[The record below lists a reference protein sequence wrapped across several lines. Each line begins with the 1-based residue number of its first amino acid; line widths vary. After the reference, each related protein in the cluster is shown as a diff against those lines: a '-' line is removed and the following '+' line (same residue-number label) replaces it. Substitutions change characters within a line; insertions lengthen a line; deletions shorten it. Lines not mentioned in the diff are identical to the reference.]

1 MHTIQNKAR
10 FAGLLYLL
18 VGIPSVFYL
27 IYVPSVLIVPD
38 DPTATVGR
46 IMASESLFR
55 ISIVSELLGATSFIF
70 VVLALQDLLKGVN
83 KKYASLMVTFF
94 AISVPISC
102 INVLNQIA
110 VLGLLS
116 GTSFLS
122 VFDKHQLDALALAF
136 LNLHGYGTV
145 VAQIFWGLWLFP
157 FGVLIFKSGF
167 LPRILG
173 VLLIIGCFGYIAASV
188 TKLLFPASGHI
199 VQMLMAP
206 GGVAE
211 LSILLWLL
219 IRGAKARP
227 LDAQHEL
234 NGTPAA

>member
-1 MHTIQNKAR
+1 MNSIPNKGR

-18 VGIPSVFYL
+18 TAIPNVFYL
-27 IYVPSVLIVPD
+27 IYLPSVLIVPGD
-38 DPTATVGR
+38 ATATAGR
-46 IMASESLFR
+46 IMASEWLFR
-55 ISIVSELLGATSFIF
+55 MGIVSELAGATIFIF

-94 AISVPISC
+94 VISVPISC
-102 INVLNQIA
+102 VNVLNQIA
-110 VLGLLS
+110 VLRLLR
-116 GTSFLS
+116 GDSFLS
-122 VFDKHQLDALALAF
+122 VFDQRQLDALVMVF
-136 LNLHGYGTV
+136 LNLHGYGTI

-157 FGVLIFKSGF
+157 FGVLVFKSGV

-188 TKLLFPASGHI
+188 TVLLFPASGHMVHELLI
-199 VQMLMAP
+199 AP

-219 IRGAKARP
+219 IKGIQARP
-227 LDAQHEL
+227 Q
-234 NGTPAA
+234 AAAA

>member
-1 MHTIQNKAR
+1 MNSIQNKAR

-18 VGIPSVFYL
+18 TGIPSVFYL
-27 IYVPSVLIVPD
+27 IYLPSVLVVPGD
-38 DPTATVGR
+38 ATATAAR
-46 IMASESLFR
+46 IMASASLFR
-55 ISIVSELLGATSFIF
+55 MGIVSELAGATIFIF

-94 AISVPISC
+94 LISVPISC
-102 INVLNQIA
+102 VNVLNQIA
-110 VLGLLS
+110 VLKLLR
-116 GTSFLS
+116 GDSFLS
-122 VFDKHQLDALALAF
+122 VIDHQQRDALAMMF

-157 FGVLIFKSGF
+157 FGVLVFKSGV

-173 VLLIIGCFGYIAASV
+173 ALLIIGCFGYIAASITV
-188 TKLLFPASGHI
+188 LLFPDSGHM
-199 VQMLMAP
+199 VHELMMAP

-219 IRGAKARP
+219 IRGVKVRP
-227 LDAQHEL
+227 LQ
-234 NGTPAA
+234 AAA

>member
-1 MHTIQNKAR
+1 MNSIPNKGR

-18 VGIPSVFYL
+18 TAIPNVFYL
-27 IYVPSVLIVPD
+27 IYLPSVLIVPGD
-38 DPTATVGR
+38 ATATAGR

-55 ISIVSELLGATSFIF
+55 MGIVSELAGATIFIF

-94 AISVPISC
+94 VISVPISC
-102 INVLNQIA
+102 VNVLNQIA
-110 VLGLLS
+110 VLRLLR
-116 GTSFLS
+116 GDSFLS
-122 VFDKHQLDALALAF
+122 VFDQRQLDALVMVF

-157 FGVLIFKSGF
+157 FGVLVFKSGV

-188 TKLLFPASGHI
+188 TVLLFPASGHMVHELLI
-199 VQMLMAP
+199 AP

-219 IRGAKARP
+219 IKGIQARP
-227 LDAQHEL
+227 Q
-234 NGTPAA
+234 AAAA

>member
-1 MHTIQNKAR
+1 MNSIPNKGR

-18 VGIPSVFYL
+18 TAIPNVFYL
-27 IYVPSVLIVPD
+27 IYLPSVLIVPGD
-38 DPTATVGR
+38 ATATAGR

-55 ISIVSELLGATSFIF
+55 MGIVSELAGATIFIF

-83 KKYASLMVTFF
+83 EKYASLMVTFF
-94 AISVPISC
+94 VISVPISC
-102 INVLNQIA
+102 VNVLNQIA
-110 VLGLLS
+110 VLRLLR
-116 GTSFLS
+116 GDSFLS
-122 VFDKHQLDALALAF
+122 VFDQRQLDALVMVF
-136 LNLHGYGTV
+136 LNLHGYGTI

-157 FGVLIFKSGF
+157 FGVLVFKSGV

-188 TKLLFPASGHI
+188 TVLLFPASGHMVHELLI
-199 VQMLMAP
+199 AP

-219 IRGAKARP
+219 IKGIQARP
-227 LDAQHEL
+227 Q
-234 NGTPAA
+234 AAAA

>member
-1 MHTIQNKAR
+1 VNSIQNKAR

-18 VGIPSVFYL
+18 TAIPNVSYL
-27 IYVPSVLIVPD
+27 IYVPSVLIVPGD
-38 DPTATVGR
+38 ATATAGR

-55 ISIVSELLGATSFIF
+55 MGIVSELAGATIFIF
-70 VVLALQDLLKGVN
+70 VVLALQDLLKSVN

-94 AISVPISC
+94 VISVPISC
-102 INVLNQIA
+102 VNVLNQIA
-110 VLGLLS
+110 VLRLLR
-116 GTSFLS
+116 GDSFLS
-122 VFDKHQLDALALAF
+122 VFDQHQLDALVMVF

-157 FGVLIFKSGF
+157 FGVLVFKSGV

-188 TKLLFPASGHI
+188 TVLLFPTSGHM
-199 VQMLMAP
+199 VHELLLAP

-219 IRGAKARP
+219 IKGVQARP
-227 LDAQHEL
+227 LQ
-234 NGTPAA
+234 AAA

>member
-1 MHTIQNKAR
+1 MNSIQNKAR

-18 VGIPSVFYL
+18 TAIPNVFYL
-27 IYVPSVLIVPD
+27 IYLPSVLIVPGD
-38 DPTATVGR
+38 ATATAGR

-55 ISIVSELLGATSFIF
+55 MGIVSELAGATIFIF

-94 AISVPISC
+94 VISVPISC
-102 INVLNQIA
+102 VNVLNQIA
-110 VLGLLS
+110 VLRLLR
-116 GTSFLS
+116 GDSFLS
-122 VFDKHQLDALALAF
+122 VFDQRQLDALVMVF
-136 LNLHGYGTV
+136 LNLHGYGTI

-157 FGVLIFKSGF
+157 FGVLVFKSGV

-188 TKLLFPASGHI
+188 TVLLFPASGHMVHELLI
-199 VQMLMAP
+199 AP

-219 IRGAKARP
+219 IKGIQARP
-227 LDAQHEL
+227 Q
-234 NGTPAA
+234 AAAA

>member
-1 MHTIQNKAR
+1 MNSIPNKGR

-18 VGIPSVFYL
+18 TAIPNVFYL
-27 IYVPSVLIVPD
+27 IYLPSVLIVPGD
-38 DPTATVGR
+38 ATATAGR

-55 ISIVSELLGATSFIF
+55 MGIVSELAGATIFIF

-94 AISVPISC
+94 VISVPISC
-102 INVLNQIA
+102 VNVLNQIA
-110 VLGLLS
+110 VLRLLR
-116 GTSFLS
+116 GDSFLS
-122 VFDKHQLDALALAF
+122 VFDQRQLDALVMVF
-136 LNLHGYGTV
+136 LNLHGYGTI

-157 FGVLIFKSGF
+157 FGVLVFKSGV

-188 TKLLFPASGHI
+188 TVLLFPASGHMVHELLI
-199 VQMLMAP
+199 AP

-219 IRGAKARP
+219 IKGIQARP
-227 LDAQHEL
+227 Q
-234 NGTPAA
+234 AAAA

>member
-1 MHTIQNKAR
+1 MNSVQNKAR

-18 VGIPSVFYL
+18 TAIPNVFYL
-27 IYVPSVLIVPD
+27 IYVPSVLIVPGD
-38 DPTATVGR
+38 ATATAGR

-55 ISIVSELLGATSFIF
+55 MGIVSELAGATIFIF

-83 KKYASLMVTFF
+83 KKYASLMVRFF
-94 AISVPISC
+94 VISVPISC
-102 INVLNQIA
+102 VNVLNQIA
-110 VLGLLS
+110 VLRLLR
-116 GTSFLS
+116 GDSFLS
-122 VFDKHQLDALALAF
+122 VFDQHQLDALAMVF

-157 FGVLIFKSGF
+157 FGVLVFKSGV

-188 TKLLFPASGHI
+188 TVLLFPAAGHL
-199 VQMLMAP
+199 VHELLLAP

-219 IRGAKARP
+219 IKGVQARP
-227 LDAQHEL
+227 LE
-234 NGTPAA
+234 AAA

>member
-1 MHTIQNKAR
+1 MNSIPNKGR

-18 VGIPSVFYL
+18 TAIPNVFYL
-27 IYVPSVLIVPD
+27 IYLPSVLIVPGD
-38 DPTATVGR
+38 ATATAGR

-55 ISIVSELLGATSFIF
+55 MGIVSELAGATIFIF

-94 AISVPISC
+94 VISVPISC
-102 INVLNQIA
+102 VNVLNQIA
-110 VLGLLS
+110 VLRLLR
-116 GTSFLS
+116 GDSFLS
-122 VFDKHQLDALALAF
+122 VFDQRQLDALVMVF
-136 LNLHGYGTV
+136 LNLHGYGTI

-157 FGVLIFKSGF
+157 FGVLVFKSGV

-173 VLLIIGCFGYIAASV
+173 VLLIIGCFGYIAARV
-188 TKLLFPASGHI
+188 TVLLFPASGHMVHELLI
-199 VQMLMAP
+199 AP

-219 IRGAKARP
+219 IKGIQARP
-227 LDAQHEL
+227 Q
-234 NGTPAA
+234 AAAA

>member
-1 MHTIQNKAR
+1 VNSIPNKGR

-18 VGIPSVFYL
+18 TAIPNVFYL
-27 IYVPSVLIVPD
+27 IYLPSVLIVPGD
-38 DPTATVGR
+38 ATATAGR

-55 ISIVSELLGATSFIF
+55 MGIVSELAGATIFIF

-94 AISVPISC
+94 VISVPISC
-102 INVLNQIA
+102 VNVLNQIA
-110 VLGLLS
+110 VLRLLR
-116 GTSFLS
+116 GDSFLS
-122 VFDKHQLDALALAF
+122 VFDQRQLDALVMVF
-136 LNLHGYGTV
+136 LNLHGYGTI

-157 FGVLIFKSGF
+157 FGVLVFKSGV

-188 TKLLFPASGHI
+188 TVLLFPASGHMVHELLI
-199 VQMLMAP
+199 AP

-219 IRGAKARP
+219 IKGIQARP
-227 LDAQHEL
+227 Q
-234 NGTPAA
+234 AAAA

>member
-1 MHTIQNKAR
+1 MNSVQNKAR

-18 VGIPSVFYL
+18 TAIPNVFYL
-27 IYVPSVLIVPD
+27 IYVPSVLIVPGD
-38 DPTATVGR
+38 ATATAGR

-55 ISIVSELLGATSFIF
+55 MGIVSELAGATIFIF

-94 AISVPISC
+94 VISVPISC
-102 INVLNQIA
+102 VNVLNQIA
-110 VLGLLS
+110 VLRLLR
-116 GTSFLS
+116 GDSFLS
-122 VFDKHQLDALALAF
+122 VFDQRQLDALVMVF
-136 LNLHGYGTV
+136 LNLHGYGTI

-157 FGVLIFKSGF
+157 FGVLVFKSGV

-188 TKLLFPASGHI
+188 TVLLFPASGHMVHELLI
-199 VQMLMAP
+199 AP

-219 IRGAKARP
+219 IKGIQARP
-227 LDAQHEL
+227 Q
-234 NGTPAA
+234 AAAA

>member
-1 MHTIQNKAR
+1 VNSIQNKAR

-18 VGIPSVFYL
+18 TAIPNVFYL
-27 IYVPSVLIVPD
+27 IYLPSVLIVPGD
-38 DPTATVGR
+38 TTATAGR

-55 ISIVSELLGATSFIF
+55 MGIVSELAGATIFIF

-94 AISVPISC
+94 VISVPISC
-102 INVLNQIA
+102 VNVLNQIA
-110 VLGLLS
+110 VLRLLR
-116 GTSFLS
+116 GDSFLS
-122 VFDKHQLDALALAF
+122 VFDQRQLDALVMVF
-136 LNLHGYGTV
+136 LNLHGYGTI

-157 FGVLIFKSGF
+157 FGVLVFKSGV

-188 TKLLFPASGHI
+188 TVLLFPASGHMVHELLI
-199 VQMLMAP
+199 AP

-219 IRGAKARP
+219 IKGIQARP
-227 LDAQHEL
+227 Q
-234 NGTPAA
+234 AAAA

>member
-1 MHTIQNKAR
+1 VNSIQNKAR

-18 VGIPSVFYL
+18 TAIPNVFYL
-27 IYVPSVLIVPD
+27 IYVPSVLIVPGD
-38 DPTATVGR
+38 ATATAGR

-55 ISIVSELLGATSFIF
+55 MGMVSELAGATIFIF

-83 KKYASLMVTFF
+83 EKYASLMVTFF
-94 AISVPISC
+94 VISVPISC
-102 INVLNQIA
+102 VNVLNQIA
-110 VLGLLS
+110 VLRLLR
-116 GTSFLS
+116 GESFLS
-122 VFDKHQLDALALAF
+122 AFNQQQLDPLVMVF

-157 FGVLIFKSGF
+157 FGVLVFRSGF

-188 TKLLFPASGHI
+188 TVLLFPASRHMI
-199 VQMLMAP
+199 HELLIAP

-211 LSILLWLL
+211 LSILFWLL
-219 IRGAKARP
+219 IKGVQVRP
-227 LDAQHEL
+227 LE
-234 NGTPAA
+234 AAA